1 MHALLALLESSE
13 EFQTILAG
21 LASHGDRLCIEGASG
36 AGKSLVVAA
45 LARRSEHPALVIAH
59 NEEHA
64 ARLFDDLS
72 ALFADDDS
80 TPVLRYPSI
89 TETLYDGLP
98 GDRTT
103 LGDRLAALERLA
115 QGRKTVV
122 VAAVSAVMH
131 LTVPPEVVRAGLRE
145 VRRGGT
151 VDRDQLARDLAA
163 LGYDRTDLINGVG
176 QFSVRGDIVDLF
188 PAGAEEPVR
197 IELFGDEVESL
208 RTFDPASQRSTR
220 PLDSLAFGPAA
231 ELIPDSQTLDAGMT
245 RIENALAAEI
255 RKLRERERFEEA
267 KRLGEGVRHDL
278 HRLSTAAHAAGLEHY
293 IPFFYERLASLL
305 DYVPAGGLVFVDEPV
320 RAQSAADRLHS
331 DVDRE
336 YVRGLR
342 TGAHLRLPETACLS
356 AEQLVGRLEGPQGTP
371 ARVVYL
377 TLMQREVPWAPR
389 TPVVSFHTPP
399 VESFAG
405 QFELL
410 ADGLRKWQHTGQR
423 IVLACSSPEQ
433 TITALR
439 GRQVLNVHSLN
450 GEGAAE
456 TATGR
461 VSVCEL
467 RLSGGFKLPSADL
480 VVLTE
485 NEVYGWQKIRRGKSK
500 KFRPG
505 FSITTL
511 TDLEVGDHVVHVN
524 HGIAKYM
531 GTCRQTVGGIEREYL
546 ALQYAGEDRIYV
558 PVTQMDRIQKYV
570 GGDGKEPTIHALQ
583 SARWTQTKKRVR
595 RSAAL
600 LARELL
606 KLYRARED
614 GQGFAFSP
622 DSPWLAEMEASFRFE
637 ETPDQYLAAQDVKGD
652 MQRLTPMDRLICG
665 DVGFGKTEVAIRGAF
680 KAVLDGKQVA
690 VLVPTTVLA
699 QQHVNT
705 FRERLGA
712 YPVTIEA
719 LSRFRSSAE
728 QQKVVDGLKNGTVDV
743 IIGTH
748 RLLNSD
754 IAFKGLGLV
763 VIDEEQ
769 RFGVRQKER
778 LKHLRATV
786 DVLTLTATPIPR
798 TMHMALSAIRDISV
812 INDPPAGRLPI
823 RTAVQEYDDEAVRQ
837 AILRELERGGQ
848 VYYVHNRVR
857 SIKHI
862 AAHVQQLVPQARIA
876 VGHGQLEEDQLE
888 HVMMAFY
895 AHDFDV
901 LVCTTIV
908 ESGLDIPNVNTII
921 VDDANRLG
929 LAQLYQLR
937 GRVGRSDR
945 QAYAYLLYR
954 YPDRMTAAAEARLEA
969 LAEFTELG
977 SGFKIA
983 MRDLEIRGAGN
994 LLGPEQSGHLEAVG
1008 LEMYLTMLGEAVRTL
1023 KGEEAVAVEDEPT
1036 VDLPIEAVIPGA
1048 YVPDERQRI
1057 SLYRRLAAVKSE
1069 EELGAVEEEIRDRFG
1084 APPQPVLDLVRL
1096 VRLKLACPAAGIESI
1111 APQTGKI
1118 VVRLRKECK
1127 LSVRER
1133 DQLAR
1138 IYRPSGVLRSD
1149 RGARVLPRATFE
1161 ALEIAFA
1168 YDPAAPD
1175 RTFAAM
1181 DELTDRLTHRN
1192 RGPEGRDRSAGRT
1205 RTPAAAAG

>member
-1 MHALLALLESSE
+1 
-13 EFQTILAG
+13 
-21 LASHGDRLCIEGASG
+21 
-36 AGKSLVVAA
+36 
-45 LARRSEHPALVIAH
+45 
-59 NEEHA
+59 
-64 ARLFDDLS
+64 
-72 ALFADDDS
+72 
-80 TPVLRYPSI
+80 
-89 TETLYDGLP
+89 
-98 GDRTT
+98 
-103 LGDRLAALERLA
+103 
-115 QGRKTVV
+115 
-122 VAAVSAVMH
+122 
-131 LTVPPEVVRAGLRE
+131 
-145 VRRGGT
+145 
-151 VDRDQLARDLAA
+151 
-163 LGYDRTDLINGVG
+163 
-176 QFSVRGDIVDLF
+176 
-188 PAGAEEPVR
+188 
-197 IELFGDEVESL
+197 
-208 RTFDPASQRSTR
+208 
-220 PLDSLAFGPAA
+220 
-231 ELIPDSQTLDAGMT
+231 
-245 RIENALAAEI
+245 
-255 RKLRERERFEEA
+255 
-267 KRLGEGVRHDL
+267 
-278 HRLSTAAHAAGLEHY
+278 
-293 IPFFYERLASLL
+293 
-305 DYVPAGGLVFVDEPV
+305 
-320 RAQSAADRLHS
+320 
-331 DVDRE
+331 
-336 YVRGLR
+336 
-342 TGAHLRLPETACLS
+342 
-356 AEQLVGRLEGPQGTP
+356 
-371 ARVVYL
+371 
-377 TLMQREVPWAPR
+377 
-389 TPVVSFHTPP
+389 
-399 VESFAG
+399 AG

-410 ADGLRKWQHTGQR
+410 AEGLSKWQHARQR
-423 IVLACSSPEQ
+423 IVLACSRPEQ
-433 TITALR
+433 TVSALQ
-439 GRQVLNVHSLN
+439 GRRLLNVHPLN
-450 GEGAAE
+450 GEGSPDIAP
-456 TATGR
+456 GR
-461 VSVCEL
+461 VSVGEL

-505 FSITTL
+505 FSVTTL
-511 TDLEVGDHVVHVN
+511 TDLEIGDHVVHVS
-524 HGIAKYM
+524 HGIAKYT

-546 ALQYAGEDRIYV
+546 TLQYAGEDRIYV

-570 GGDGKEPTIHALQ
+570 GGDGKAPAIHALQ
-583 SARWTQTKKRVR
+583 SARWSQTKKRVR

-614 GQGFAFSP
+614 GAGHAFSP

-637 ETPDQYLAAQDVKGD
+637 ETPDQYLAAQDVKAD
-652 MQRLTPMDRLICG
+652 MQRPTAMDRLICG

-712 YPVTIEA
+712 YPVTIEV
-719 LSRFRSSAE
+719 LSRFRSAPE
-728 QQKVVDGLKNGTVDV
+728 QQRIVEGLKGGTVDI

-754 IAFKGLGLV
+754 MAFKDLGLV

-778 LKHLRATV
+778 LKHLRTTV

-823 RTAVQEYDDEAVRQ
+823 RTAVQEYDDEVVRQ
-837 AILRELERGGQ
+837 AVLRELERGGQ

-857 SIKHI
+857 SIRHI

-888 HVMMAFY
+888 HAMMAFY

-954 YPDRMTAAAEARLEA
+954 YPDRMTPAAEARLEA

-1023 KGEEAVAVEDEPT
+1023 KGEEPVAVEDEPT
-1036 VDLPIEAVIPGA
+1036 VDLPVEAVIPGT

-1057 SLYRRLAAVKSE
+1057 SLYRRLAAVKSI
-1069 EELGAVEEEIRDRFG
+1069 EELEAVAEELRDRFG
-1084 APPQPVLDLVRL
+1084 APPEPVVALVRL
-1096 VRLKLACPAAGIESI
+1096 VRLKLACREVGIEAI
-1111 APQTGKI
+1111 APQAGKV
-1118 VVRLRKECK
+1118 VVRLRKTHR

-1133 DQLAR
+1133 DQLAQ
-1138 IYRPSGVLRSD
+1138 IYRPSGVMRSD
-1149 RGARVLPRATFE
+1149 RGVRRLPRATFE
-1161 ALEIAFA
+1161 ALEISFA
-1168 YDPAAPD
+1168 YDPATPE
-1175 RTFAAM
+1175 RTFEAM
-1181 DELTDRLTHRN
+1181 DDLTGVLAN
-1192 RGPEGRDRSAGRT
+1192 RSTAPAGRASQRT
-1205 RTPAAAAG
+1205 KTPAALAG